1 MIGILKKG
9 VVIYNPN
16 SGKKSKTSFLKQ
28 YEQILLNG
36 GYESEI
42 IFTKYH
48 GHAVKIV
55 EELEPCD
62 LVLSVGGDGTFN
74 EVMTGNFKREEKL
87 LLAHLPLGTTNDIG
101 SMFGYSKNPISN
113 LKMLMSS
120 GVVKGIDICTINGS
134 PYTYVAGFGKFL
146 NVPYETPREKKKKYG
161 HLAYLIE
168 AFKSLRDKTKLYDIS
183 YEIDGEEYRGLFS
196 FMIASNANRVAGFN
210 NFLPDIKLDDDRFE
224 VLFCNL
230 TTKKD
235 ILKTLYY
242 LRTNDI
248 TKVPGFYFYKTN
260 NLKLTF
266 NSPWKKNWCI
276 DGEKYE
282 ESTNFFK
289 IEIVHDIKIYM
300 PDKNVDKLFIKK

>member
-1 MIGILKKG
+1 MKKC

-16 SGKKSKTSFLKQ
+16 SGKKSKSAFLNQ

-42 IFTKYH
+42 IYTKYH
-48 GHAVKIV
+48 GHAIKIV
-55 EELEPCD
+55 EGLEHCD

-74 EVMTGNFKREEKL
+74 EVMNGNFKREDKL

-101 SMFGYSKNPISN
+101 SMFGYSKNPVQN
-113 LKMLMSS
+113 LKMLMNN
-120 GVVKGIDICTINGS
+120 GVVKGIDICTINS
-134 PYTYVAGFGKFL
+134 VPYIYVAGFGKFL

-161 HLAYLIE
+161 HLAYIME
-168 AFKSLRDKTKLYDIS
+168 AFKIFRTATKLYDIT

-196 FMIASNANRVAGFN
+196 FMIASNANRIAGIN
-210 NFLPDIKLDDDRFE
+210 NFFHDIKLDDDKFE

-242 LRTNDI
+242 LRSTDI
-248 TKVPGFYFYKTN
+248 TKVPGVYFYKTN
-260 NLKLTF
+260 NLKITF
-266 NSPWKKNWCI
+266 NNNLKKNWCI
-276 DGEKYE
+276 DGEKYDE
-282 ESTNFFK
+282 DTNIFK
-289 IEIVHDIKIYM
+289 IEIVHDVKIFM
-300 PDKNVDKLFIKK
+300 PSKNVDKLFVNK